1 MFVADT
7 NKRKRYSELAACPD
21 AGPPRSSWPS
31 KRTWRTTMNNPAN
44 IEVPET
50 FRKLAEQN
58 VSQARKAYEQFMTM
72 ARQAQDM
79 MNQSSGAMTDAA
91 REVQSKALGYA
102 EKNMEAGFAFVGEL
116 ARSKDLKD
124 FLEIQSKHT
133 QKSMQTYKEQAEELG
148 RLIAEASKKSRPN
161 G

>member
-1 MFVADT
+1 
-7 NKRKRYSELAACPD
+7 
-21 AGPPRSSWPS
+21 
-31 KRTWRTTMNNPAN
+31 MNNPAN
-44 IEVPET
+44 VEVPET

-116 ARSKDLKD
+116 ARAKDLKD